1 MSIIAKSL
9 NVQKRINAAEKRVN
23 DQHMRNAE
31 KFESD
36 YHAFEIGL
44 RKTKP
49 DKLVMGADGKLKRV
63 KQLGPKCKEPTPQVL
78 FKLKPGQVPSVMQQH
93 MKRSRKVSDEELE
106 VSHKRRLLQRGDLQD
121 GA

>member
-1 MSIIAKSL
+1 MSNIAKSL

-23 DQHMRNAE
+23 DQHTRNAE

-44 RKTKP
+44 REPKP
-49 DKLVMGADGKLKRV
+49 DKLVMDANGKLQRV
-63 KQLGPKCKEPTPQVL
+63 KQLGPLCKEPIAQVL
-78 FKLKPGQVPSVMQQH
+78 FKLKPGEVPSTMRQH
-93 MKRSRKVSDEELE
+93 MKRSRKVSDEE
-106 VSHKRRLLQRGDLQD
+106 VNASYKRRLIQRGDLKD